1 MPIKFV
7 RNFIPSYAGFWFG
20 IQRYGTLGVTY
31 VGLGPVVLS
40 IGKNAEAPAAEWG
53 DPAPQRPA
61 RVLAPFDPEVPV
73 GEYLLPLTIFRMS
86 LEEYAAMV
94 LERDGVGA

>member
-7 RNFIPSYAGFWFG
+7 RNFTPSYAGFWFG

-40 IGKNAEAPAAEWG
+40 IGKHIQAPA
-53 DPAPQRPA
+53 
-61 RVLAPFDPEVPV
+61 PEAGPESWETIEPWVQV
-73 GEYLLPLTIFRMS
+73 GEYTLPTKIWLMS
-86 LEEYAAMV
+86 IEEYAAMV